1 MRTSE
6 FYSMLKS
13 LGIPVAYSAFKS
25 TVDFPYCVYEEHR
38 DIRGDDFKNRIIE
51 AGFRIELYD
60 AERNVELEQKLEQ
73 MLDERGLEYGAD
85 YGIYI
90 EDDQSFMTVYEVE
103 PISYKK

>member
-13 LGIPVAYSAFKS
+13 LGIPVAYSAFNHE
-25 TVDFPYCVYEEHR
+25 VDFPYCVYEESR
-38 DIRGDDFKNRIIE
+38 EVRGDDFRNRIIDVE
-51 AGFRIELYD
+51 FRVELYD
-60 AERNVELEQKLEQ
+60 DKRNVELEQKLEQ
-73 MLDERGLEYGAD
+73 MLDERGFAYRAD

-90 EDDQSFMTVYEVE
+90 AEDQSFMTVYEVE